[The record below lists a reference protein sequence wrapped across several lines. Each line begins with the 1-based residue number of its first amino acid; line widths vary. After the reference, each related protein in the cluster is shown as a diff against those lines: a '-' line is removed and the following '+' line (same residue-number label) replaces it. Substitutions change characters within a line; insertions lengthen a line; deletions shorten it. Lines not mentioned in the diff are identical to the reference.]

1 MSSRPDII
9 YNEYGMDTGYMD
21 RLRKQQPKAMW
32 VKNYYGGSD
41 LYSPTM
47 NGDVRTVIQGCPT
60 LWFREVAGY
69 PNRVACMEFN
79 ELSAVISRENWQ
91 IAVDRVY
98 AADAALRAGDPDR
111 VQYKLHGP
119 LERPEQEGPWR
130 MELPTISRPRPEDI
144 PSHVAWRYVERTRVP
159 KPMGTKPLFHTE
171 RKHKPSQ
178 CMTDIIELYA
188 TMVDRRGMGSST
200 APEDRQPLPLLR
212 HETLVVPKVYR
223 FMQLVNEKRTR
234 DSLAAG
240 ISERAKPRD

>member
-1 MSSRPDII
+1 MLIAAMSSRPDII

-21 RLRKQQPKAMW
+21 RLRKLRPKAMW
-32 VKNYYGGSD
+32 VKNYHGGSD

-69 PNRVACMEFN
+69 PNHVACMEFN
-79 ELSAVISRENWQ
+79 ELSAVVSRENWQ
-91 IAVDRVY
+91 IAVDCVY

-111 VQYKLHGP
+111 AQYKLHGP

-159 KPMGTKPLFHTE
+159 EPMGTKPLFHTE
-171 RKHKPSQ
+171 R
-178 CMTDIIELYA
+178 
-188 TMVDRRGMGSST
+188 
-200 APEDRQPLPLLR
+200 
-212 HETLVVPKVYR
+212 
-223 FMQLVNEKRTR
+223 RT
-234 DSLAAG
+234 
-240 ISERAKPRD
+240 